1 MHSNDNIYY
10 RRHTENGFSD
20 WKKLAFT
27 SDIPIALK
35 NPYTLTFSAGTF
47 AAKTYDG
54 SVSKIVN
61 FTYDNVG
68 AAAKNHTHNSLEPW
82 ASYIAGDSHATALK
96 SLFNENKTSIPRN
109 KFISMYSTAYSNGSC
124 YMGYFLDGHENAPY
138 GGFFVAHYDAAYYIG
153 ISNGSFS

>member
-54 SVSKIVN
+54 SSAIIVN
-61 FTYDNVG
+61 IPT
-68 AAAKNHTHNSLEPW
+68 HTSHLVNNS
-82 ASYIAGDSHATALK
+82 G
-96 SLFNENKTSIPRN
+96 
-109 KFISMYSTAYSNGSC
+109 
-124 YMGYFLDGHENAPY
+124 FLT
-138 GGFFVAHYDAAYYIG
+138 
-153 ISNGSFS
+153 